1 MPLISMK
8 RVHYICDAPTSPE
21 SKVTIGGR
29 VERLTDLKNARFVW
43 VRDVTGIMQ
52 VTVLKKTAPAAL
64 MKVVEG
70 LVPNDFVIV
79 DGAVPKEVRS
89 KSGKEMLPTKIE
101 VVGKSIPTSPID
113 TEGHIE
119 SMLDKRLDW
128 RALDLRNVKNFSI
141 FRVQSK
147 LLEGMQRHFY
157 SQRFLQVFTP
167 SLMGASS
174 EGGSE
179 VFSLRHFGKT
189 AYLRQDPQLHRELL
203 MVAGFEK
210 VYEIGPSW
218 RAELSHTPRHL
229 TEHRNVVAEMSYI
242 EDEYDV
248 IKFEEQLV
256 VHAIKQV
263 VDDCQDDLKEC
274 GVELKVPKTPFPV
287 LEFPAIYDTLKDLG
301 VKTPIGQDYSREAEV
316 ALGEHVKKKYGSD
329 FFFVNKFPF
338 AAKPFYVMKDK
349 EGSQWARSTDLI
361 YKGMELSSGGQREH
375 RYGQIVR
382 QIDEKGLDQENLRWF
397 TDFFKYGAPPHGG
410 FSIGLERLT
419 AQVMN
424 LQNVKEAA
432 LFPRSPERLIP

>member
-1 MPLISMK
+1 MK
-8 RVHYICDAPTSPE
+8 RVHYIGDAPTAPE
-21 SKVTIGGR
+21 SRVTIGGR

-52 VTVLKKTAPAAL
+52 VTVLKKAASEEL
-64 MKVVEG
+64 MKVVES

-89 KSGKEMLPTKIE
+89 KSGKEMLPTAIE

-128 RALDLRNVKNFSI
+128 RAIDLRNTRNFSI

-147 LLEGMQRHFY
+147 LLEGMQKYFY

-167 SLMGASS
+167 SLMGVPS

-189 AYLRQDPQLHRELL
+189 AYLRQDPQLHRQLL
-203 MVAGFEK
+203 MLAGFDK
-210 VYEIGPSW
+210 VYEAGPSW

-229 TEHRNVVAEMSYI
+229 TEHRTVAAEMSYI
-242 EDEYDV
+242 DSERDV
-248 IKFEEQLV
+248 MKVEEQVV
-256 VHAIKQV
+256 VHAIRQV
-263 VDDCQDDLKEC
+263 VEDCDEDLKAC
-274 GVELKVPKTPFPV
+274 GVELKVPEAPFPV
-287 LEFPAIYDTLKDLG
+287 LEFPEIYETLRELG
-301 VKTPIGQDYSREAEV
+301 IDIPFGQDYTKEAED
-316 ALGEHVKKKYGSD
+316 ALAKYVREKHGSD

-361 YKGMELSSGGQREH
+361 YKGIELSSGGQREH
-375 RYGQIVR
+375 RYEQIIK

-397 TDFFKYGAPPHGG
+397 TDLFKYGAPPHGG
-410 FSIGLERLT
+410 FSMGLERITMQIL
-419 AQVMN
+419 N